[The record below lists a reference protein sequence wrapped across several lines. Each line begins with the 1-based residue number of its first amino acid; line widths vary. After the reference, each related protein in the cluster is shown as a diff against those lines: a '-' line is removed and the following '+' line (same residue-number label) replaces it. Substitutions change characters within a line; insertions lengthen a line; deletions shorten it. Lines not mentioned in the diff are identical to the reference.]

1 MKFLSNKTPIPVV
14 LVSGFLGAGKTT
26 LMRRLILDAHA
37 RGLKASVV
45 VNEFG
50 VADIDSHILKEADAE
65 LVGSIAGGCACCSGQ
80 EEFLLALLD
89 IVESKT
95 KPRPD
100 VILVES
106 SGLADPLLMIDSIT
120 VGRFIP
126 VLRLGALI
134 TVVDASRFGYISEEA
149 LPLLLRQLQLANW
162 VIANKMDKA
171 WDKEDR
177 KNRSIRNEEVLREI
191 RSVNTHAQV
200 FLAKAC
206 NLNYNAFWRHV
217 FEEELPQQ
225 NRQEAGVSPPHQHF
239 QTAVVPLSI
248 TWEKAALEEQLRQLP
263 VEIWRVKGFV
273 KLKGESDLHLLQYV
287 GGAEQGEG
295 DWQLTPF
302 PIPEPYKKPEPS
314 LVFIGPR
321 LNRAELTA
329 RFMKKPLLNIH
340 PQGAYTN
347 PTH

>member
-1 MKFLSNKTPIPVV
+1 MKLLSKKTPIPVV

-37 RGLKASVV
+37 RGLKVSVI

-50 VADIDSHILKEADAE
+50 VADVDSHILKEADAD
-65 LVGSIAGGCACCSGQ
+65 LVGSIAGGCACCTGQ

-89 IVESKT
+89 VVEDKT
-95 KPRPD
+95 RQRPD

-120 VGRFIP
+120 VGRFLP

-177 KNRSIRNEEVLREI
+177 LNRDKRNEDVVHEVQA
-191 RSVNTHAQV
+191 VNAHAQV
-200 FLAKAC
+200 VLAKGC
-206 NLNYNAFWRHV
+206 NVNLGDFWQHVLNHQ
-217 FEEELPQQ
+217 PQAWPQ
-225 NRQEAGVSPPHQHF
+225 RGSGEAPPHSHF
-239 QTAVVPLSI
+239 QTAVVPI
-248 TWEKAALEEQLRQLP
+248 PRAWERKALEAELKQLP
-263 VEIWRVKGFV
+263 VDVWRAKGFV
-273 KLKGESDLHLLQYV
+273 KLQGEEELHLLQYV

-295 DWQLTPF
+295 DWQMTPYA
-302 PIPEPYKKPEPS
+302 IPAPYKRPEPS

-321 LNRAELTA
+321 LNRIQLTA
-329 RFMKKPLLNIH
+329 QFAGQPLFKIH
-340 PQGAYTN
+340 RN
-347 PTH
+347 WS